1 MKEKSNGL
9 SEVVSR
15 KKIAIVGL
23 PNTGKSQVFNN
34 LTGKYTIV
42 ANYPHS
48 TVEVNRTVCKKDDR
62 VYEFL
67 DTPGIHSLYP
77 NSEEE
82 LLVRDMLMS
91 EHPDIIIQCI
101 DANQLKQSLT
111 LTSDLIELG
120 IPLLISLNSIDETV
134 KKGIYVDSQGLSNF
148 LGVPVVESIAVDGI
162 GNTELVESITR
173 AKKGKHDLRYGDIID
188 NGITEIENLL
198 PDELPYR
205 RKIAILMLTSDA
217 AIEEHLKDF
226 ADEDIVAR
234 LKQDVEGVR
243 QQFNLSVHRV
253 INDKRNRWIDNVVAS
268 VIKKQRVLPRD
279 ISQTIARLSRN
290 FYTGVPILL
299 IIIAFMYF
307 MVVDVASAIS
317 GLLANKLWVP
327 VETAINGVVPPGFW
341 HDFLLGEYGVLS
353 LGVANAFLTIL
364 PILSVFF
371 LVYGILEDVGYIP
384 NLSVLTRRIFEKFG
398 LSGAAIMP
406 IVLGF
411 SCKTMATLTTKS
423 LHTKKEK
430 YIAIFLIGFA
440 MPCSAQMGIDV
451 SILGRMGFKSFVI
464 AFSVLFAIEVA
475 AGLILNRFI
484 KEEGSRVFIQELPL
498 IRLPSPREVIR
509 KTYYRLYWFIKEA
522 GPVFLAAA
530 LLLFVSDKTGLLDI
544 VRGLLSPIVKGVLG
558 FPIKMVDVILL
569 TVARRE
575 VAAGVFIDLIEKGQI
590 NYVQCIVAV
599 VFTGMFIPCFANIGA
614 MIKELGA
621 KLAIYTVV
629 GMSVSAVL
637 LAGALNWVLVRIL

>member
-1 MKEKSNGL
+1 MKEKTEGI
-9 SEVVSR
+9 SETLSR
-15 KKIAIVGL
+15 KKIAIIGL

-48 TVEVNRTVCKKDDR
+48 TVEVNRTVCKIDNR

-82 LLVRDMLMS
+82 LLVRDMLMT

-120 IPLLISLNSIDETV
+120 IPMLISLNSIDETV

-162 GNTELVESITR
+162 GNTELVENIAHAR
-173 AKKGKHDLRYGDIID
+173 KGKHDLRYGDIID

-198 PDELPYR
+198 PDELAYR

-226 ADEDIVAR
+226 ADEDVVAR
-234 LKQDVEGVR
+234 LKHDVEGVR

-290 FYTGVPILL
+290 FYTGIPILL

-317 GLLANKLWVP
+317 GLLADKLWVP
-327 VETAINGVVPPGFW
+327 VETAINGVVPPGFL

-353 LGVANAFLTIL
+353 LGFANAFLTIL
-364 PILSVFF
+364 PILTVFF

-440 MPCSAQMGIDV
+440 LPCSAQMGIDV

-475 AGLILNRFI
+475 AGLILNRFM

-498 IRLPSPREVIR
+498 IRLPSPKEVIR

-530 LLLFVSDKTGLLDI
+530 LLLFVSDKTGLLYI
-544 VRGLLSPIVKGVLG
+544 IRGLLSPIVTGVLG

-621 KLAIYTVV
+621 KSAIYTVV
-629 GMSVSAVL
+629 VMSTSAVL
-637 LAGALNWVLVRIL
+637 LAGALNWILVRIL

>member
-1 MKEKSNGL
+1 MKEA
-9 SEVVSR
+9 SEGNLQTR

-34 LTGKYTIV
+34 LTGRYTIV
-42 ANYPHS
+42 ANYPRS
-48 TVEVNRTVCKKDDR
+48 TVEVQRAVCKIQGL
-62 VYEFL
+62 VYEFF
-67 DTPGIHSLYP
+67 DTPGINSLYP

-82 LLVRDMLMS
+82 LLVRDMLLR
-91 EHPDIIIQCI
+91 EQPDIIIQCI

-120 IPLLISLNSIDETV
+120 IPMLISLNSIDETV
-134 KKGIYVDSQGLSNF
+134 KKGIYVDSMVLSNF
-148 LGVPVVESIAVDGI
+148 VGVPVVEAIAVDGI
-162 GNTELVESITR
+162 GTGELVENIER
-173 AKKGKHDLRYGDIID
+173 AKKGRHDLRYGDIID
-188 NGITEIENLL
+188 NGIAEIENML
-198 PDELPYR
+198 PDELSYR
-205 RKIAILMLTSDA
+205 RKIAILMLASDS
-217 AIEEHLKDF
+217 AIEEHLKFF
-226 ADEDIVAR
+226 ADEDVVQR
-234 LKQDVEGVR
+234 LKQDVDTIR
-243 QQFNLSVHRV
+243 RQFNISVNRV
-253 INDKRNRWIDNVVAS
+253 INDKRNHWIDSVVGS

-290 FYTGVPILL
+290 LYTGVPILIA
-299 IIIAFMYF
+299 IIVFMYF

-317 GLLANKLWVP
+317 GWLANKLWVP
-327 VETAINGVVPPGFW
+327 VETAINGVVPPGLL

-364 PILSVFF
+364 PILTVFF
-371 LVYGILEDVGYIP
+371 LVYGVLEDVGYIP

-411 SCKTMATLTTKS
+411 SCKTMATLTTKA
-423 LHTKKEK
+423 LHTRREK

-440 MPCSAQMGIDV
+440 LPCSAQMGIDV
-451 SILGRMGFKSFVI
+451 SILGRMGLKSFVI
-464 AFSVLFAIEVA
+464 AFSVLFVIEVIT
-475 AGLILNRFI
+475 GLILNRFMK
-484 KEEGSRVFIQELPL
+484 KEVSRGFIQELPL
-498 IRLPSPREVIR
+498 IRLPSPRVIIK

-522 GPVFLAAA
+522 GPVFIAAA
-530 LLLFVSDKTGLLDI
+530 VLLFVADKIGLLDVI
-544 VRGLLSPIVKGVLG
+544 KGLLSPVVQGFLG

-621 KLAIYTVV
+621 RSAIYTVV
-629 GMSVSAVL
+629 VMSTSAVL
-637 LAGALNWVLVRIL
+637 LAGALNWALINIFKM

>member
-1 MKEKSNGL
+1 MKEKTEGI
-9 SEVVSR
+9 SETLSR
-15 KKIAIVGL
+15 KKIAIIGL

-48 TVEVNRTVCKKDDR
+48 TVEVNRTVCKIDNR

-82 LLVRDMLMS
+82 LLVRDMLMT

-120 IPLLISLNSIDETV
+120 IPMLISLNSIDETV

-162 GNTELVESITR
+162 GNTELVENIAH

-188 NGITEIENLL
+188 NGITEIESLL
-198 PDELPYR
+198 PDELAYR

-226 ADEDIVAR
+226 ADEDVVAR
-234 LKQDVEGVR
+234 LKHDVEGVR

-253 INDKRNRWIDNVVAS
+253 INDKRNRWIDNVVDS

-290 FYTGVPILL
+290 FYTGIPILL

-317 GLLANKLWVP
+317 GLLADKLWVP
-327 VETAINGVVPPGFW
+327 VETAINGVVPPGFL

-353 LGVANAFLTIL
+353 LGFANAFLTIL
-364 PILSVFF
+364 PILTVFF

-440 MPCSAQMGIDV
+440 LPCSAQMGIDV

-475 AGLILNRFI
+475 AGLILNRFM

-498 IRLPSPREVIR
+498 IRLPSPKEVIR

-530 LLLFVSDKTGLLDI
+530 LLLFVSDKTGLLYI
-544 VRGLLSPIVKGVLG
+544 IRGLLSPIVTGVLG

-614 MIKELGA
+614 MIRELGA
-621 KLAIYTVV
+621 KSAIYTVV
-629 GMSVSAVL
+629 AMSTSAVL
-637 LAGALNWVLVRIL
+637 LAGALNWILVRIL